1 MSTVMRVAGT
11 AVLVAL
17 LAGASR
23 ATPPESGNDLSTLR
37 EEARAAMKPCGHCH
51 DSTQKSAMK
60 SALRWF
66 DLDQREWASAL
77 DDSKLGCM
85 DQRFGDLKVPEAD
98 RAQVRRYLSAEWA
111 RRAAPPP
118 EVRDRE
124 RAP

>member
-1 MSTVMRVAGT
+1 MRLLGT
-11 AVLVAL
+11 GVLVAT

-23 ATPPESGNDLSTLR
+23 ATPPESAKDLAGLR
-37 EEARAAMKPCGHCH
+37 EDARVAMKPCGHCH
-51 DSTQKSAMK
+51 DATQKSAM
-60 SALRWF
+60 SAALRWF

-77 DDSKLGCM
+77 DDKQLGCM

-98 RAQVRRYLSAEWA
+98 RARVRRYLSAEWA
-111 RRAAPPP
+111 RRAALPP